1 MIAFVL
7 SLFREAFLFGNPY
20 RSLVL
25 ENIALRQQL
34 AVYKRK
40 QRLPELTARDRWLW
54 MILARVWKGWR
65 KSLFIVHPD
74 TVVRWQRDRFRK
86 FWASLSGRSPGRPPI
101 SREIRELVH
110 RMILANP
117 LWRAPRIHGELKKLG
132 IKISE
137 RTVSRIL
144 RLIPR
149 PPSQTWKTF
158 LRNHARE
165 IVSTDF
171 FTVPTANLRVMFVFL
186 VLVHDRRR
194 VLHFGITEHPTSGWV
209 AQQIM
214 EAFAD
219 RDATRYLIRDRD
231 GAYGEE
237 FRQCIQSLGTQVVLT
252 APGSPWQNAIVERLI
267 GSIRRECL
275 DHVVVLNRRHLHR
288 LLKSYLAYYHQ
299 TRTHLALDK
308 DSPEPREVMNQGK
321 IVALPQV
328 GGLHHRYER
337 LAA

>member
-7 SLFREAFLFGNPY
+7 SLFRVVFFFGSPY

-40 QRLPELTARDRWLW
+40 QRRPELTARDRWLW

-65 KSLFIVHPD
+65 KSLFIVHSD
-74 TVVRWQRDRFRK
+74 TVVRWQRGRFRK

-171 FTVPTANLRVMFVFL
+171 FTVPTVNLRVMFVFL
-186 VLVHDRRR
+186 VLVDDRRR

-214 EAFAD
+214 EPLPTGMQPDIRFETAMEPMAKRFGNAF
-219 RDATRYLIRDRD
+219 
-231 GAYGEE
+231 
-237 FRQCIQSLGTQVVLT
+237 
-252 APGSPWQNAIVERLI
+252 
-267 GSIRRECL
+267 
-275 DHVVVLNRRHLHR
+275 NRSGLQRSSRHR
-288 LLKSYLAYYHQ
+288 AA
-299 TRTHLALDK
+299 RGGTHL
-308 DSPEPREVMNQGK
+308 
-321 IVALPQV
+321 
-328 GGLHHRYER
+328 
-337 LAA
+337 